1 MPVTGDIAELPLP
14 ELLNMMRH
22 RSGKLSLLQTQQVSE
37 MQLHF
42 TPGYLCGFMVD
53 KHIIKSE
60 SQVVDKLVAV
70 TANPVGRFVF
80 TPTHASSLMGSVRLG
95 VDRLALIIV
104 SHVDEISVNKQ
115 DLPAPHR
122 IFRLQRS
129 AGEVQ
134 FEEQS
139 LSEFFHSAVNL
150 LKCGISAEKLA
161 SVERIST
168 EQVQYYLYKLQILG
182 LVAPA
187 RRDDQWAQLDSVL
200 QSKSTPLRLTEEQR
214 IAAAAG
220 EVSLKARVKSQPWAP
235 NRSTAGDEVTNK
247 QKSISNLLFRREEA
261 AGDGEQKGAA

>member
-22 RSGKLSLLQTQQVSE
+22 RSGKLSLLQTQQISE

-60 SQVVDKLVAV
+60 SQVVDKLVSV
-70 TANPVGRFVF
+70 TAAPVGRFVF
-80 TPTHASSLMGSVRLG
+80 TPAHASSLMGSVRLG

-104 SHVDEISVNKQ
+104 GQVDEISVNKA

-122 IFRLQRS
+122 IFRLQ
-129 AGEVQ
+129 AAKEIPE
-134 FEEQS
+134 FEEQN
-139 LSEFFHSAVNL
+139 LAEFFHHSVNL

-161 SVERIST
+161 SIEQIST
-168 EQVQYYLYKLQILG
+168 AQVQLYLYKLNILG

-214 IAAAAG
+214 LAAA
-220 EVSLKARVKSQPWAP
+220 ESTSNRPTSRHWAP
-235 NRSTAGDEVTNK
+235 NRSVAGNEGSNDQHGVTRLARHPDTENQPRDDAK
-247 QKSISNLLFRREEA
+247 
-261 AGDGEQKGAA
+261 

>member
-60 SQVVDKLVAV
+60 PQVVDKLVSV
-70 TANPVGRFVF
+70 TATPIGRFVF
-80 TPTHASSLMGSVRLG
+80 TPAHASSLMGSVRIQ

-104 SHVDEISVNKQ
+104 GQVDEISVNKQ

-122 IFRLQRS
+122 IFRLQPVDRI
-129 AGEVQ
+129 VD
-134 FEEQS
+134 FEEQG
-139 LSEFFHSAVNL
+139 LADFYQSAMNL

-161 SVERIST
+161 SIERIST
-168 EQVQYYLYKLQILG
+168 EQVQLYLYKLSILG

-187 RRDDQWAQLDSVL
+187 RRDDLWAGLDTVL

-214 IAAAAG
+214 ASAG
-220 EVSLKARVKSQPWAP
+220 ALKPEGLDVARPWGQRRPPAKP
-235 NRSTAGDEVTNK
+235 GETNH
-247 QKSISNLLFRREEA
+247 QKSITKLLLRPEEE
-261 AGDGEQKGAA
+261 GDGTDPAARQE

>member
-1 MPVTGDIAELPLP
+1 MPVTGEIAELPLP

-60 SQVVDKLVAV
+60 SQVVDKLVSV
-70 TANPVGRFVF
+70 TATPIGSFVF
-80 TPTHASSLMGSVRLG
+80 TPAHASSLMGSVRIG

-104 SHVDEISVNKQ
+104 SQVDEISVNKQ

-122 IFRLQRS
+122 IFRLQRTEG
-129 AGEVQ
+129 AAD
-134 FEEQS
+134 FEEQG
-139 LSEFFHSAVNL
+139 LAEFFHNSVNL

-161 SVERIST
+161 SIERIST
-168 EQVQYYLYKLQILG
+168 EQVQLYFYKLMILG
-182 LVAPA
+182 LLAPT
-187 RRDDQWAQLDSVL
+187 RRDDLWAQLDAVL

-214 IAAAAG
+214 LQAAASAQDNRGADLSDVRSWTPKRPVAG
-220 EVSLKARVKSQPWAP
+220 QEES
-235 NRSTAGDEVTNK
+235 NK
-247 QKSISNLLFRREEA
+247 QKSIRNLLFQRDE
-261 AGDGEQKGAA
+261 DGEG

>member
-22 RSGKLSLLQTQQVSE
+22 RSGKLSLLQTQQISE

-60 SQVVDKLVAV
+60 SQVVDKLVSV
-70 TANPVGRFVF
+70 TATPVGRFVF
-80 TPTHASSLMGSVRLG
+80 TPAHASSLMGSVRLG

-104 SHVDEISVNKQ
+104 SQVDEITVNKS

-122 IFRLQRS
+122 IFRLQ
-129 AGEVQ
+129 ATKEIPE
-134 FEEQS
+134 FEEQN
-139 LSEFFHSAVNL
+139 LTEFFHNSVNL

-161 SVERIST
+161 SIERIST
-168 EQVQYYLYKLQILG
+168 AQVQLYLYKLNILG

-214 IAAAAG
+214 LAAAESAA
-220 EVSLKARVKSQPWAP
+220 VRPTSRPWSP
-235 NRSTAGDEVTNK
+235 NRSASGKDVSNDQRGVTRLVGRPGSENQPRDDAK
-247 QKSISNLLFRREEA
+247 
-261 AGDGEQKGAA
+261 

>member
-22 RSGKLSLLQTQQVSE
+22 RSGKLSLLQTQQISE

-60 SQVVDKLVAV
+60 SQVVDKLVSV
-70 TANPVGRFVF
+70 TAAPMGKFVF
-80 TPTHASSLMGSVRLG
+80 TPAHASSLMGSVRIG

-104 SHVDEISVNKQ
+104 SQVDEISVNKG

-122 IFRLQRS
+122 IFRLQAN
-129 AGEVQ
+129 AGEVE
-134 FEEQS
+134 FEEQN
-139 LSEFFHSAVNL
+139 LAEFFHNSVNL

-161 SVERIST
+161 SIERISA
-168 EQVQYYLYKLQILG
+168 EQVQLYLYKLSILG

-187 RRDDQWAQLDSVL
+187 RRDDQWAQLDTVL
-200 QSKSTPLRLTEEQR
+200 QSKSTPLRLSEEQR
-214 IAAAAG
+214 LAVDESADRSTP
-220 EVSLKARVKSQPWAP
+220 VQRWVP
-235 NRSTAGDEVTNK
+235 NRSSSGKQVSNDQRSVTR
-247 QKSISNLLFRREEA
+247 LVDRPTEA
-261 AGDGEQKGAA
+261 NEGSV